1 MILSKKGI
9 TKALVSLRRCSGW
22 SGCLL
27 FANSED
33 RFSRVEAHIRTD
45 CHDMKS
51 VEIYI
56 SPITMKSVEI
66 NISPIT
72 TTVAYHIMVVDEG
85 KHLKLDV

>member
-1 MILSKKGI
+1 
-9 TKALVSLRRCSGW
+9 
-22 SGCLL
+22 
-27 FANSED
+27 
-33 RFSRVEAHIRTD
+33 
-45 CHDMKS
+45 MKS